1 MVICHN
7 GPSVYSNV
15 QAFTVYLRIIPE
27 SASWLVVKGR
37 IDEAVSQYKLVAR
50 INNREFKEEEVTKA
64 LIKERELDSREKE
77 KASIIQLFK
86 TPNLRIN
93 ALLVNVIW

>member
-1 MVICHN
+1 MNEEVCCFN
-7 GPSVYSNV
+7 
-15 QAFTVYLRIIPE
+15 QII
-27 SASWLVVKGR
+27 
-37 IDEAVSQYKLVAR
+37 Q
-50 INNREFKEEEVTKA
+50 EEEVTKA
-64 LIKERELDSREKE
+64 LIKERELDSEKREGE

>member
-1 MVICHN
+1 M
-7 GPSVYSNV
+7 
-15 QAFTVYLRIIPE
+15 
-27 SASWLVVKGR
+27 
-37 IDEAVSQYKLVAR
+37 SQYKLVAR

-64 LIKERELDSREKE
+64 LIKERELDSKEKE

>member
-1 MVICHN
+1 M
-7 GPSVYSNV
+7 
-15 QAFTVYLRIIPE
+15 
-27 SASWLVVKGR
+27 
-37 IDEAVSQYKLVAR
+37 
-50 INNREFKEEEVTKA
+50 TKA
-64 LIKERELDSREKE
+64 LIKERELDSSGERE